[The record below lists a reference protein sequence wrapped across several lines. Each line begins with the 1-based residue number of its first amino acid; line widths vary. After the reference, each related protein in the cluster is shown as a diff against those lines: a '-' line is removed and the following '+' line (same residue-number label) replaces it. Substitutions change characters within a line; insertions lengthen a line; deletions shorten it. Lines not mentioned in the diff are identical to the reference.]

1 MEGGVI
7 MFCQKCGHENTD
19 DCIYC
24 VSCGENLEGQTE
36 EETIKVST
44 GSSYKKTDTPHMTG
58 DEHIPHQEE
67 AKTPPPANNS
77 SSDSLNYTKV
87 STNPLASASLVL
99 GIVALFS
106 CCGAWVPF
114 LGYGCIIIFP
124 LLSLLGLI
132 LGIIGRM
139 QIAGSGGAQKG
150 NDIALIGIVMN
161 GLWVL
166 LFIIYIILMVFGVVA
181 ATTLP
186 MILDNIK

>member
-1 MEGGVI
+1 

-19 DCIYC
+19 DCIFC
-24 VSCGENLEGQTE
+24 VSCGENLENQTE
-36 EETIKVST
+36 EETIKVDF
-44 GSSYKKTDTPHMTG
+44 GSSSKKTDKPDFTG
-58 DEHIPHQEE
+58 VEDIPHQEE
-67 AKTPPPANNS
+67 VKTPP
-77 SSDSLNYTKV
+77 SSDNYSSNYTKV

-99 GIVALFS
+99 GIVALCS

-132 LGIIGRM
+132 LGIAGRI
-139 QIAGSGGAQKG
+139 QISRSEGRQKG